1 MSLDRCP
8 ACRGR
13 LTAEPACPRC
23 GCDLMLVCRAQAQ
36 AQQRLLQALRAFAQG
51 DVDQARAHLQHSQS
65 LAASPLAAQV
75 SRLLRL
81 RESA

>member
-1 MSLDRCP
+1 
-8 ACRGR
+8 
-13 LTAEPACPRC
+13 
-23 GCDLMLVCRAQAQ
+23 MLVCRAQAQ

-51 DVDQARAHLQHSQS
+51 DVDQARVHLQHSQS